1 MYRHSH
7 KQLSFEDFYLPFGG
21 HLLSD
26 NRWVRLSKMIPWEEV
41 EGLYSSQLAG
51 SGMGAPAFSVRMAL
65 GALIIKARL
74 RTSDE
79 ETVELIQEN
88 PYLQYFLG
96 LKEFSFDKPFDPSM
110 FVHFRKRLP
119 EDVLK
124 QINDLIV
131 QKAMASQKKEEE
143 KPKNNKDDDEHQGP
157 GKSSN
162 KGKLIL
168 DATCAPADITYPT
181 DIKLLNDA
189 REKSEAI
196 IDTLHKHMPKGTR
209 KPRNYRQRARRDYL
223 AISKNRNPSQRSLR
237 KAIRKQLGYL
247 SRNLKSIARQSDVV
261 RLTVLNRRQYK
272 DLLVIHEVYRQQRAM
287 FDNRV
292 KRIDNRIVSISQP
305 HVRPLKRG
313 KAGSETEFGAKISAS
328 LVEGY
333 IFPEHISWDNFNESG
348 DLIALVK
355 KYKKR
360 FGYYPESVHVDK
372 IYRNRDNIKFCR
384 EKGIRLSGPRLGRP
398 PRQSDDA
405 MKAVKKQARQDELD
419 RIPIEG
425 KFGQGKRRFGLNRVM
440 AKLAKTGKTSIII
453 TFIIMNLEKWLKA
466 ILLRLFFYSNLQ
478 RINSLQS
485 YVVYCLRNLTTL
497 ILGKSSVA
505 TFV

>member
-1 MYRHSH
+1 L
-7 KQLSFEDFYLPFGG
+7 KKL
-21 HLLSD
+21 
-26 NRWVRLSKMIPWEEV
+26 
-41 EGLYSSQLAG
+41 
-51 SGMGAPAFSVRMAL
+51 
-65 GALIIKARL
+65 
-74 RTSDE
+74 DE
-79 ETVELIQEN
+79 Q
-88 PYLQYFLG
+88 
-96 LKEFSFDKPFDPSM
+96 
-110 FVHFRKRLP
+110 H
-119 EDVLK
+119 
-124 QINDLIV
+124 
-131 QKAMASQKKEEE
+131 
-143 KPKNNKDDDEHQGP
+143 
-157 GKSSN
+157 
-162 KGKLIL
+162 
-168 DATCAPADITYPT
+168 C
-181 DIKLLNDA
+181 
-189 REKSEAI
+189 
-196 IDTLHKHMPKGTR
+196 
-209 KPRNYRQRARRDYL
+209 
-223 AISKNRNPSQRSLR
+223 
-237 KAIRKQLGYL
+237 
-247 SRNLKSIARQSDVV
+247 
-261 RLTVLNRRQYK
+261 
-272 DLLVIHEVYRQQRAM
+272 
-287 FDNRV
+287 
-292 KRIDNRIVSISQP
+292 
-305 HVRPLKRG
+305 
-313 KAGSETEFGAKISAS
+313 
-328 LVEGY
+328 
-333 IFPEHISWDNFNESG
+333 DNFNESG